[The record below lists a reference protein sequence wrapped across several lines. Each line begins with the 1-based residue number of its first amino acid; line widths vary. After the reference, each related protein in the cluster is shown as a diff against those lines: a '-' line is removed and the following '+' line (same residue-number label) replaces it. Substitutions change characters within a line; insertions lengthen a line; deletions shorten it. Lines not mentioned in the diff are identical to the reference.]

1 MPSPKPMDEG
11 TQTKIQEL
19 LHRFTDIYRNELN
32 SKQLNPRCFSLF
44 KPFNSV
50 QGIDKEKIFFLLYFD
65 GATEGLTHVITIDL
79 SEFGNVPPNEL
90 IAQIKHEKGFSQF
103 ACFLFPRALL
113 SLPVDD
119 LEQRLRIVVN
129 ESIQKEMKEIQR
141 NTLALDPEVSSILPA
156 FMDMASEDEFI
167 IHLLIPLLH
176 QMGFQR
182 AKPKGHA
189 DKTLEF
195 GNDIREMKFQLPT
208 GHFIYFAAQV
218 KAENINYGISKPSQN
233 IERLLTEAL
242 MAFEKKF
249 VDPEINCEV
258 RVDHVFV
265 ITSGTINAGARD
277 FLLERISLDKRR
289 QVLFI
294 DRDEI
299 IRLAH
304 QYGLPQFNQS
314 SIRKK
319 VRG

>member
-1 MPSPKPMDEG
+1 MDEE
-11 TQTKIQEL
+11 TQSKIGDL
-19 LHRFTDIYRNELN
+19 LRRFKDLYRNELILR
-32 SKQLNPRCFSLF
+32 QLNPRCFSLF
-44 KPFNSV
+44 KPFNLV
-50 QGIDKEKIFFLLYFD
+50 QVIDSEKVFYLLYFE
-65 GATEGLTHVITIDL
+65 GATEGLCHISTTDL
-79 SEFGNVPPNEL
+79 SEFGNIHPNDL
-90 IAQIKHEKGFSQF
+90 ISQIKHEKGISQF
-103 ACFLFPRALL
+103 ACFLFPREFLTL
-113 SLPVDD
+113 SADD
-119 LEQRLRIVVN
+119 LEQRLRAVTN
-129 ESIQKEMKEIQR
+129 ESIQQELKEIQR
-141 NTLALDPEVSSILPA
+141 KTMALDPEVSSILPA
-156 FMDMASEDEFI
+156 FLDKASEDEFI
-167 IHLLIPLLH
+167 VHLLIPLLH

-195 GNDIREMKFQLPT
+195 GNDIREMKYQLPT

-218 KAENINYGISKPSQN
+218 KAENVNYGVGKPSQN
-233 IERLLTEAL
+233 IERILTEAL

-258 RVDHVFV
+258 RVDHVFMV
-265 ITSGTINAGARD
+265 TSGTINAGART

-304 QYGLPQFNQS
+304 RYGLPEFNQN
-314 SIRKK
+314 SIRER